1 MSKLR
6 KELFAFALLL
16 FSTLVTTPVHG
27 QDYQLGRGLVLSDN
41 VTIGG
46 YFSTEYANGD
56 NEEEFK
62 IDDLAVLVYGD
73 FTENFSYMVE
83 LESVNFYRVDYLNDT
98 EETNF
103 SPAIERLYL
112 DYKFSD
118 YLAIRAGKQI
128 TPIGY
133 WNLQPI
139 NVLRETTSNPVYSR
153 VTYPKFLTGFDLYGY
168 APFDENLKYH
178 VYLQASE
185 DLDDEYINIQI
196 DEHYGISVEKYF
208 PNGFQV
214 GGSLGAY
221 TEIDNTETTY
231 LQLNAKF
238 DTGLFGIQG
247 EGIIN
252 DRDLAGAE
260 DSKLEAIYLQ
270 AEYRFRA
277 KHALIART
285 EYFHDEKTASRDRI
299 GILGYSYRPV
309 FPVSLKVEY
318 QWHSNSADNKVLT
331 SFSVLF

>member
-1 MSKLR
+1 MSKTR
-6 KELFAFALLL
+6 IELFAPALLL
-16 FSTLVTTPVHG
+16 FGGLLTTPIFG
-27 QDYQLGRGLVLSDN
+27 QDYQLGRGLALNDS

-73 FTENFSYMVE
+73 FSDNMSYMVE
-83 LESVNFYRVDYLNDT
+83 LESVNFYRVDYLDDT

-118 YLAIRAGKQI
+118 YLAVRGGKQI

-153 VTYPKFLTGFDLYGY
+153 ITYPKFLTGLDFYGY
-168 APFDENLKYH
+168 TPFDENLKYH

-196 DEHYGISVEKYF
+196 DEHYGVSLEKFF
-208 PNGFQV
+208 PNGFQM
-214 GGSLGAY
+214 GGSLGTY
-221 TEIDNTETTY
+221 TEIDRTETTY

-238 DTGLFGIQG
+238 DAGRFGIQG

-252 DRDLAGAE
+252 DRDIPGAE
-260 DSKLEAIYLQ
+260 DKKLEAIYVQ
-270 AEYRFRA
+270 AEYRFGA

-285 EYFHDEKTASRDRI
+285 EYFHDERASSRDRI
-299 GILGYSYRPV
+299 GVLGYSYRPV
-309 FPVSLKVEY
+309 FPVSLKIEY
-318 QWHSNSADNKVLT
+318 QWHSDSADNKVLT

>member
-1 MSKLR
+1 MSSSRKSLR
-6 KELFAFALLL
+6 VLLL
-16 FSTLVTTPVHG
+16 LLCTAAASGAVA
-27 QDYQLGRGLVLSDN
+27 QDYQLGRGLNLSDS

-62 IDDLAVLVYGD
+62 IDDLAVLVYGSVS
-73 FTENFSYMVE
+73 ENISYMVE
-83 LESVNFYRVDYLNDT
+83 LESVNFYRVDYLNDA

-103 SPAIERLYL
+103 TPAIERLYL

-118 YLAIRAGKQI
+118 YLAVRAGKQI

-153 VTYPKFLTGFDLYGY
+153 ITYPKFLTGLDFYGY
-168 APFDENLKYH
+168 TPFDENLTYH

-196 DEHYGISVEKYF
+196 DEHYGVSVERLF
-208 PNGFQV
+208 QNGFQM
-214 GGSLGAY
+214 GGSVGTY

-231 LQLNAKF
+231 LQLNAKY
-238 DTGLFGIQG
+238 DAGRYSIQG

-252 DRDLAGAE
+252 DRDIPDAE
-260 DSKLEAIYLQ
+260 DKKLEAVYLQ
-270 AEYRFRA
+270 GEYRFSA
-277 KHALIART
+277 KHALIARA
-285 EYFHDEKTASRDRI
+285 EYFHDERTVTRDRI

-309 FPVSLKVEY
+309 FPVSLKIEY
-318 QWHSNSADNKVLT
+318 QWHSDSADNKVLT